1 MSDWT
6 PIQFV
11 PLEWT
16 AIRLHQIFKE
26 WPLYSDEMTASIFL
40 LHTNL
45 RFLITFFFHLLVSFF
60 VHTVGLSTS
69 ALVSH
74 HFKYWLTMTETQK
87 HTVSWTGKKWRR
99 FIMVSC
105 VSYHIV
111 TLSPINYPRF
121 SLITWTSWQNVPGR
135 IHPPTRPCF
144 LHAFW
149 RTRAVHLAKT
159 EIEHLFFMEK
169 IERKWVCVCEM
180 RQVCVC
186 VCFCFVW
193 LWCICLRSAMTDN
206 RSEKQRHGD

>member
-1 MSDWT
+1 
-6 PIQFV
+6 
-11 PLEWT
+11 
-16 AIRLHQIFKE
+16 
-26 WPLYSDEMTASIFL
+26 
-40 LHTNL
+40 
-45 RFLITFFFHLLVSFF
+45 
-60 VHTVGLSTS
+60 
-69 ALVSH
+69 
-74 HFKYWLTMTETQK
+74 MTETQK

-169 IERKWVCVCEM
+169 IERKWVCVCVKWD
-180 RQVCVC
+180 RCVC
-186 VCFCFVW
+186 ACVSASCDCDAFVW
-193 LWCICLRSAMTDN
+193 DRRWQTTDQRSRGTVTNACIEWLTAPNILLLLISCNIRDKSHLSHLKSGSATEH
-206 RSEKQRHGD
+206 RIWKL